1 MTSVYLCQDIYGF
14 DLQQAL
20 ARVSGQRRQQALR
33 YRQERDRRLCV
44 AAYRLLQ
51 LALQRQY
58 GIGDPPQFTYT
69 SKGKPLL
76 AGHRHIH
83 CSLSHCQIAAAVAVS
98 DHPVGIDI
106 ETRDHYSE
114 EVAARV
120 MSGDEMRR
128 ILTST
133 DPAGEFTHL
142 WTMKE
147 SLYKLTGDDSSGDS
161 ARMLEE
167 ADDDAFRTIDGGDWI
182 LTVCLG
188 RASHADGLDLVLE
201 VVTIA

>member
-51 LALQRQY
+51 LALQRRY
-58 GIGDPPQFTYT
+58 GIGEPPQFTYT

-83 CSLSHCQIAAAVAVS
+83 CSLSHCQSAAAVAVS

-114 EVAARV
+114 EVACTNSQATTAAATPPACW
-120 MSGDEMRR
+120 RR
-128 ILTST
+128 PTT
-133 DPAGEFTHL
+133 TP
-142 WTMKE
+142 
-147 SLYKLTGDDSSGDS
+147 S
-161 ARMLEE
+161 ARLM
-167 ADDDAFRTIDGGDWI
+167 AGIGYSRFAWAGHHMPMA
-182 LTVCLG
+182 LTWFSKSSRSP
-188 RASHADGLDLVLE
+188 RAPFLTLAR
-201 VVTIA
+201 

>member
-58 GIGDPPQFTYT
+58 GIGEPPQFTYT

-83 CSLSHCQIAAAVAVS
+83 CSLSHCQSAAAVAVS

-142 WTMKE
+142 WAATPPACWRRP
-147 SLYKLTGDDSSGDS
+147 TTTPS
-161 ARMLEE
+161 ARLM
-167 ADDDAFRTIDGGDWI
+167 AGIGYSRFAWAGHHMPMA
-182 LTVCLG
+182 LTWFSKSSRSP
-188 RASHADGLDLVLE
+188 RAPFLTLAR
-201 VVTIA
+201 

>member
-58 GIGDPPQFTYT
+58 GIGEPPQFTYT

-83 CSLSHCQIAAAVAVS
+83 CSLSHCQSAAAVAVS

-106 ETRDHYSE
+106 ETIRPVKVEFLRYVMNESE
-114 EVAARV
+114 LNRIFNA
-120 MSGDEMRR
+120 SQPEM
-128 ILTST
+128 
-133 DPAGEFTHL
+133 EFTKL

-147 SLYKLTGDDSSGDS
+147 SMLKLTGIGISNN
-161 ARMLEE
+161 MKP
-167 ADDDAFRTIDGGDWI
+167 
-182 LTVCLG
+182 
-188 RASHADGLDLVLE
+188 VLE
-201 VVTIA
+201 HTEKVRFETLFNPSGRYICTLATYFEEWEEEHRNDR

>member
-1 MTSVYLCQDIYGF
+1 
-14 DLQQAL
+14 
-20 ARVSGQRRQQALR
+20 
-33 YRQERDRRLCV
+33 
-44 AAYRLLQ
+44 
-51 LALQRQY
+51 
-58 GIGDPPQFTYT
+58 
-69 SKGKPLL
+69 
-76 AGHRHIH
+76 
-83 CSLSHCQIAAAVAVS
+83 
-98 DHPVGIDI
+98 
-106 ETRDHYSE
+106 
-114 EVAARV
+114 
-120 MSGDEMRR
+120 MRR

-147 SLYKLTGDDSSGDS
+147 SLYKLTGDDSGGNP

-182 LTVCLG
+182 LTVCQG